1 MHVLDM
7 LWVLRVCNMSLGMLW
22 ALWNIHNMEGYECK
36 TCPIIT
42 QFFVEKN
49 EWGKGQTGGKVAT
62 VLLY

>member
-1 MHVLDM
+1 VAFGTFIT
-7 LWVLRVCNMSLGMLW
+7 WKVN
-22 ALWNIHNMEGYECK
+22 ECK

-49 EWGKGQTGGKVAT
+49 EWGKGQTGGKIAT